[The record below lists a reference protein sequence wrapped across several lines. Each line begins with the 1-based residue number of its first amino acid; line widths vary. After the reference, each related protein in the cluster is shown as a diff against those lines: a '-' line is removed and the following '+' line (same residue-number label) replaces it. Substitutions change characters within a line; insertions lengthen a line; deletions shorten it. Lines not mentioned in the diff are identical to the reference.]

1 VNINKVI
8 LFIIPILFSGKMFC
22 QSVEVAPYAGYM
34 FSSNLNTLD
43 GEIKIDN
50 GVNYGLIVDARF
62 DNEVIVEL
70 MYNRLDTKVQI
81 TEELFDTVKSSFDV
95 SIEYFQGGA
104 QFEME
109 TGDFRPFAA
118 FTLGAT
124 LFNPANE
131 DINSEWRFSFT
142 FAGGIKYYFIKNVG
156 VRLQWRFL
164 LPVYFGGGALFCGE
178 RGCGAVI
185 SGNTLLL
192 QYDLTAGLVIVI

>member
-1 VNINKVI
+1 
-8 LFIIPILFSGKMFC
+8 MFC
-22 QSVEVAPYAGYM
+22 QPVQSVEIVPYVGYM

-43 GEIKIDN
+43 GEVKIDN
-50 GVNYGLIVDARF
+50 GVNYGIIFDARF
-62 DNEVIVEL
+62 DEDVIVE
-70 MYNRLDTKVQI
+70 
-81 TEELFDTVKSSFDV
+81 EEPFDTIKSAFDV
-95 SIEYFQGGA
+95 NIEYFQGGA

-109 TGDFRPFAA
+109 KGIFRPFAA

-142 FAGGIKYYFIKNVG
+142 FAGGIKYYFIKNIG

-178 RGCGAVI
+178 RGCGASI

-192 QYDLTAGLVIVI
+192 QYDLTAGLVVVI

>member
-142 FAGGIKYYFIKNVG
+142 FAGGIKYYWCKTPMEIS
-156 VRLQWRFL
+156 
-164 LPVYFGGGALFCGE
+164 PSCLFWWWS
-178 RGCGAVI
+178 I
-185 SGNTLLL
+185 ILW
-192 QYDLTAGLVIVI
+192 